1 MKKMNNEDS
10 QTEDA
15 PREEGPSKRT
25 RNVRRHR
32 LYTKLADLAVRRPW
46 TMLGVALV
54 ATLIAAAFASR
65 LELKMQF
72 KNMMPQS
79 HPTVK
84 EYDRIVNQYS
94 SASSLIVVV
103 RGKEDEIKSFADELA
118 PRLRAMKDFV
128 RRVDYKVDTAFVR
141 RHGFMLVKAKDL
153 KNMQNQFAD
162 LGLLPFL
169 THLNDSFEKTYVADN
184 ESISNSE
191 KEDKAVREL
200 DGIET
205 WLGTMQRYVDGSGN
219 AEAARGAVD
228 QFLVGDPYY
237 IAPEKDMLLMFA
249 QPTFTLNDVETMVTA
264 VDSVDALIA
273 HLNKVHPDVDA
284 GITGTMALGRDEM
297 VAVTSDMYIT
307 SIVAFLLIIA
317 LFIVSFRMWAAPI
330 LAGLSLAVGII
341 WAAGFSAL
349 TVGSLNLMTSM
360 FAVILIGLG
369 IDYNIHVISAYSE
382 NRSEGESIADSLRL
396 ALTKSGN
403 GILVGAVSTALA
415 FLTMLISKNLGMKEF
430 GLVAGVGVLFC
441 MLASLLVLPSLL
453 VARDRLLSRR
463 KTPAVTR
470 SIAYHSLGRLAERLA
485 SRRIPVLLALVVVT
499 GFLLYNALHITF
511 DYNYLNME
519 PKGLRSIQLQDAVID
534 EFDVTPDMLLVT
546 TNSVE
551 KARDVSKA
559 ARELKSVGM
568 VTSISDFVPS
578 ADERSKR
585 LPYIRAIRS
594 DLTQDQTPSSLSVS
608 DADALVDQLYRLE
621 DNIIELGQL
630 AYVGGQEKV
639 DRKTRDLVGD
649 LTLPAVER
657 KSVVT
662 RLVDSLNADRSAG
675 ITRLGE
681 FESAYEP
688 DMHREALEMTSEA
701 AVDVPDLPASIRN
714 QFVSNDG
721 SSYLVS
727 IYPRQQVWDFEFLG
741 RLTDQMHRIDPRITG
756 LPPIFY
762 ILIQYIARDGRT
774 AAILA
779 LAVIFILLLI
789 DFRRLSLAVMAMTTL
804 AVGAVWM
811 VGLMHLLG
819 MQFNI
824 VNTIAI
830 PLILGI
836 GIDDSVH
843 ILNRYLEEGPGR
855 LRVAYASTGKA
866 VILTSLTTM
875 IAFGSLGFAVYR
887 GLASLG
893 LTLFIGVGTAL
904 LTTALLLPALVG
916 FLDEKWLRT
925 GDVDD
930 AGRDETKRRSALV
943 GTVGC
948 ALIIGL
954 GAGTVGA
961 QNASPDVTE
970 IVRKIDANERTPSS
984 YSAGRQIITTSS
996 GSKRTLDV
1004 EFYSVGQNEKTLTV
1018 YTGPARVKGDKI
1030 LMLHDGDDI
1039 WYYTPKTDRVRHLAS
1054 HARRQRVQG
1063 SEFSYEDMISGNLED
1078 DYTSRL
1084 LGKEELD
1091 GAECYKL
1098 ESVPTESGPSYS
1110 KIIVWAEVDRFVTR
1124 RIDYYE
1130 DGSLLKRLTPTDI
1143 REVEGHYLPFRLDM
1157 ENLRDG
1163 GETVFEFDKME
1174 VGVKLDDR
1182 LFTTTNLKRR

>member
-1 MKKMNNEDS
+1 MN
-10 QTEDA
+10 TEDTETNA
-15 PREEGPSKRT
+15 QIQEHRSTGHKRIAG
-25 RNVRRHR
+25 RHR

-46 TMLGVALV
+46 TMLGLALV

-65 LELKMQF
+65 LELRMQF

-79 HPTVK
+79 HPTVL
-84 EYDRIVNQYS
+84 EYDRIVDQYS

-103 RGKEDEIKSFADELA
+103 RGKEDEIKSFANELA
-118 PRLRAMKDFV
+118 PRLRAMKDYI
-128 RRVDYKVDTAFVR
+128 RRVDYKLDTDFVR
-141 RHGFMLVKAKDL
+141 RHGFMLLKAKDL
-153 KNMQNQFAD
+153 ENMQNQFAD

-184 ESISNSE
+184 ESISNSD
-191 KEDKAVREL
+191 KEEKAVRAL
-200 DGIET
+200 GGIGS
-205 WLGTMQRYVDGSGN
+205 WLQTMQDYVDGSGS

-228 QFLVGDPYY
+228 QFLIGDPYY
-237 IAPEKDMLLMFA
+237 IAPDNDMLLMFA

-273 HLNKVHPDVDA
+273 DLNRMHPDVDA

-297 VAVTSDMYIT
+297 EAAMSDMYIT
-307 SIVAFLLIIA
+307 SIVAFILIIG
-317 LFIVSFRMWAAPI
+317 LFIISFRMWAAPI
-330 LAGLSLAVGII
+330 LAGISLAVGII
-341 WAAGFSAL
+341 WAAGFSAV

-382 NRSEGESIADSLRL
+382 HRSEGQSIGESLRL

-403 GILVGAVSTALA
+403 GIVVGAVSTALA
-415 FLTMLISKNLGMKEF
+415 FLTMLISENLGMKEF
-430 GLVAGVGVLFC
+430 GLVAGIGVMFC
-441 MLASLLVLPSLL
+441 MLASMLVLPSLL
-453 VARDRLLSRR
+453 VARDRILARR
-463 KTPAVTR
+463 KGHPAETR
-470 SIAYHSLGRLAERLA
+470 SIAYHWTGRLAEGLA
-485 SRRIPVLLALVVVT
+485 SRPVPVLSVLVLVSA
-499 GFLLYNALHITF
+499 FLLYNALHITF

-519 PKGLRSIQLQDAVID
+519 PKGLRSIQLQDDVID

-546 TNSVE
+546 ANSVE
-551 KARDVSKA
+551 KSRTISESAK
-559 ARELKSVGM
+559 ELKSVGM

-578 ADERSKR
+578 PEEREKR
-585 LPYIRAIRS
+585 LPFIQMIRS
-594 DLTQDQTPSSLSVS
+594 DLSNPNAPSKLRLSDS
-608 DADALVDQLYRLE
+608 DALVDQLYRLE
-621 DNIIELGQL
+621 DNVIELGQL
-630 AYVGGQEKV
+630 AYMGGQEKV
-639 DRKTRDLVGD
+639 DRKTRELVGNLD
-649 LTLPAVER
+649 LPATER
-657 KSVVT
+657 QSLVT
-662 RLVDSLNADRSAG
+662 RLVDSLSANRAAG
-675 ITRLGE
+675 MTRLAS
-681 FESAYEP
+681 FESDYAPRMRE
-688 DMHREALEMTSEA
+688 EALEMTSEETI
-701 AVDVPDLPASIRN
+701 DVPDLPPAIRN

-741 RLTDQMHRIDPRITG
+741 RLTEQMHRIDPRITG

-762 ILIQYIARDGRT
+762 ILIQYIGRDGRT

-779 LAVIFILLLI
+779 LGVIFLLLLL

-804 AVGAVWM
+804 GVGVVWM

-843 ILNRYLEEGPGR
+843 ILNRYLEEGPGH

-893 LTLFIGVGTAL
+893 LTLLIGVGTAL
-904 LTTALLLPALVG
+904 VVTLLLLPVLVG
-916 FLDEKWLRT
+916 FLDRRALRGEN
-925 GDVDD
+925 GD
-930 AGRDETKRRSALV
+930 ASRRETKEPTALV
-943 GTVGC
+943 GAVGC
-948 ALIIGL
+948 MLL
-954 GAGTVGA
+954 VTLAGGTARA
-961 QNASPDVTE
+961 QNATPDVTD
-970 IVRKIDANERTPSS
+970 IVRKIDANERTASS
-984 YSAGRQIITTSS
+984 YSVGSQIITTSS

-1004 EFYSVGQNEKTLTV
+1004 EFYSIGQNEKTLTV

-1039 WYYTPKTDRVRHLAS
+1039 WFYTPKTDRVRHLAS

-1063 SEFSYEDMISGNLED
+1063 SEFSYEDMISGNLAD
-1078 DYTSRL
+1078 DYTSKL

-1091 GAECYKL
+1091 GIECYKV
-1098 ESVPTESGPSYS
+1098 ESTPTESGPSYS
-1110 KIIVWAEVDRFVTR
+1110 KIVVWADVDRFVTR

-1130 DGSLLKRLTPTDI
+1130 DGTLLKRLIPTDI
-1143 REVEGHYLPFRLDM
+1143 REVGGHYLPFRLDM
-1157 ENLRDG
+1157 SNLRDG
-1163 GETVFEFDKME
+1163 GETAFEFDRMD
-1174 VGVKLDDR
+1174 VGVELNDR